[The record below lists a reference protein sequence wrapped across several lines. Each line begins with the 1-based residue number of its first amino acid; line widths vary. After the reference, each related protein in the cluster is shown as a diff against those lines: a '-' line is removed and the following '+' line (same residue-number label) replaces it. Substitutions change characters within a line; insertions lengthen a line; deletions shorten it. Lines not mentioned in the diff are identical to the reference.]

1 MQIQYYNMNSNQK
14 CNNKT
19 CQCECK
25 TYRTCKKK
33 KIIFGILAHVLV
45 KIAII

>member
-14 CNNKT
+14 CINKT

-25 TYRTCKKK
+25 TYRTLSYMQKR
-33 KIIFGILAHVLV
+33 LYLES
-45 KIAII
+45 